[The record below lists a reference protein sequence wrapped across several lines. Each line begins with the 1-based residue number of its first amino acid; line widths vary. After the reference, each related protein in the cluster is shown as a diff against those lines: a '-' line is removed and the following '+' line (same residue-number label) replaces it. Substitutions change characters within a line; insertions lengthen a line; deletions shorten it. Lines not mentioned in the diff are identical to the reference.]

1 MTNQAKAI
9 LIVDD
14 QEISRMGLKM
24 LLSQVSPDNAILES
38 FDGGQAIEIAKA
50 AMPDLIVMNTRL
62 PKLDGISAARAIK
75 NSSRATCILMLS
87 QRMNRTELF
96 EVFDSGAEGYC
107 SKECGA
113 DLMSSAIKSVMQGA
127 LWVSPD
133 LAEDIRQFFSEGYER
148 EKQDEMSRTATLL
161 SFLSE
166 RELEVLTLLID
177 GLSNREM
184 GDRLGVSVET
194 IKTHMRHVMEKLAVS
209 DRTQAAIKALRF
221 GLIRKR

>member
-1 MTNQAKAI
+1 
-9 LIVDD
+9 
-14 QEISRMGLKM
+14 MGLKM
-24 LLSQVSPDNAILES
+24 LISQVNPENAIMES
-38 FDGGQAIEIAKA
+38 VDGGQAIELAKTS
-50 AMPDLIVMNTRL
+50 MPDLIVMNTRL
-62 PKLDGISAARAIK
+62 PKVDGISAARAIK
-75 NSSRATCILMLS
+75 TSSRATCILMLS
-87 QRMNRTELF
+87 PRINRAEVL

-127 LWVSPD
+127 LWISPD
-133 LAEDIRQFFSEGYER
+133 LAEDIRQFFAEGYER
-148 EKQDEMSRTATLL
+148 EKQDELSRTATLL

-184 GDRLGVSVET
+184 ADKLGVSVET